1 MAKLSVSEAR
11 DTLSAVLIRVAFK
24 GERVVLHRHGKGVA
38 ALVSVEDLELLA
50 AIEDKMDLDDARK
63 ALSEAGR
70 KGTISWTKLK
80 VKLGL

>member
-11 DTLSAVLIRVAFK
+11 DTLSAVVSRVAFK

-50 AIEDKMDLDDARK
+50 AIEDKMDLDAARK
-63 ALSEAGR
+63 ALSETGR
-70 KGTISWTKLK
+70 KGTTSWTKLK
-80 VKLGL
+80 AQLGL

>member
-11 DTLSAVLIRVAFK
+11 DTLSAVVSRVAFK

-70 KGTISWTKLK
+70 KGTTSWTKLK
-80 VKLGL
+80 TQLGL